1 MYMYIIKEQL
11 CLKFFIYVVTGLGC
25 LNICNVHLNICNEQ
39 VICLYGFLRP
49 TREFFHSYGDVNIT
63 VEVLTYTRH

>member
-1 MYMYIIKEQL
+1 MCIIKEQL
-11 CLKFFIYVVTGLGC
+11 CLKFFMYVVTGLGY
-25 LNICNVHLNICNEQ
+25 LNICNVYLNICNEQ

>member
-1 MYMYIIKEQL
+1 M
-11 CLKFFIYVVTGLGC
+11 YVVTGLGC

-39 VICLYGFLRP
+39 VICLFGFIHP

-63 VEVLTYTRH
+63 VEVLTYTQH